1 MSNEISTSY
10 SALLGRLSY
19 TPDSLDAIGVEG
31 SGSRV
36 RILLEDLG
44 APAELLSWLI
54 ECENEADP
62 PWETCGRADW
72 ILWIAACQG
81 ADFFKLLE
89 TSVACVRLAISASV
103 GPTQPL
109 HQALTVLEDAPTLED
124 CERAA
129 EICRETTQGAPA
141 SYRTGPG
148 NTFQTLIDASENLV
162 SAAKVVCVLAARRQ
176 AQTQLDALHR
186 ATAVGVPPIL
196 MEPIDEIVVRLEP
209 HRLDHT
215 PSLSEE
221 AAFLTLLDCAV
232 GLAATTLSGRSSVAA
247 QREAE
252 ETLADEVY
260 DRLYGG

>member
-1 MSNEISTSY
+1 M
-10 SALLGRLSY
+10 
-19 TPDSLDAIGVEG
+19 PK
-31 SGSRV
+31 
-36 RILLEDLG
+36 LLEALG
-44 APAELLSWLI
+44 APPGLLTWLI

-81 ADFFKLLE
+81 ADFFTLLR

-103 GPTQPL
+103 GPTQRL
-109 HQALTVLEDAPTLED
+109 HQAMTVLEDASTFED

-129 EICRETTQGAPA
+129 ELCHETTRGAPA

-148 NTFQTLIDASENLV
+148 NTFQTLIDASESLV
-162 SAAKVVCVLAARRQ
+162 SAAKVLCALAARRQ
-176 AQTQLDALHR
+176 AQSQLDALHR

-196 MEPIDEIVVRLEP
+196 MEAIDEIVVRVEP
-209 HRLDHT
+209 HRLDEA

-221 AAFLTLLDCAV
+221 AAFLSLLGQAV
-232 GLAATTLSGRSSVAA
+232 GLAAKALPGRPSVAA